1 MKYNNIFLTL
11 GVMFILVA
19 CSPPVVF
26 TEPQP
31 DVVSEESQFTPAY
44 QGMYFCTG
52 DSSIVRVSPTTI
64 WKERLLQL
72 NTTLEDIEETDG
84 VYLDGDILYI
94 EETNTPVKIE
104 YLDEQRITG
113 ELLLSDT
120 LFQIGNKQVLKE
132 YRGHQIL
139 STKMSNRNWA
149 VQILS
154 KDDEGNLSLWTT
166 KLPEDLESLEMITPV
181 EDISTEDTKRYRI
194 SPNIA
199 EFRKLMES
207 KLIFEA
213 CDYFEKID
221 ESI

>member
-1 MKYNNIFLTL
+1 MRLTSILLSLALLL
-11 GVMFILVA
+11 GLA
-19 CSPPVVF
+19 SCAPPVVF

-31 DVVSEESQFTPAY
+31 DVVPESDAFDPSY
-44 QGMYFCTG
+44 QGLYFCTG
-52 DSSIVRVSPTTI
+52 DSSIVRITRTTI
-64 WKERLLQL
+64 WKERQLKL
-72 NTTLEDIEETDG
+72 NTTLEDIEKTDG

-94 EETNTPVKIE
+94 EETDTPVPIE
-104 YLDEQRITG
+104 YLDEERISG
-113 ELLLSDT
+113 ELIISDT
-120 LFQIGNKQVLKE
+120 LFEIGNKQVLKL

-139 STKMSNRNWA
+139 SNKISNRNWA

-154 KDDEGNLSLWTT
+154 KDEQGNVSLYTT

-181 EDISTEDTKRYRI
+181 EDISTEDVQRFRI

-213 CDYFEKID
+213 CDYFERID

>member
-1 MKYNNIFLTL
+1 MKNTSIFLAL
-11 GVMFILVA
+11 GIFLILGA

-31 DVVSEESQFTPAY
+31 DVVPELKQFSPAY
-44 QGMYFCTG
+44 QGLYFCTG
-52 DSSIVRVSPTTI
+52 DSSTVRVSSTTI

-72 NTTLEDIEETDG
+72 NTTVKDIEETDG
-84 VYLDGDILYI
+84 VYLDGDLLYI
-94 EETNTPVKIE
+94 KETNTPVKIE
-104 YLDEQRITG
+104 YLDEERITG

-154 KDDEGNLSLWTT
+154 KDEDGNLSLWTT

-199 EFRKLMES
+199 EFRKLMET

>member
-1 MKYNNIFLTL
+1 MKYTS
-11 GVMFILVA
+11 ILISSLLALLFTA
-19 CSPPVVF
+19 CTPPVVF

-31 DVVSEESQFTPAY
+31 DVIQEEEQFDPAY
-44 QGMYFCTG
+44 QGVYFCTG
-52 DSSIVRVSPTTI
+52 DSSIVRVNRRVI

-72 NTTLEDIEETDG
+72 NTTIKDIEETDG

-94 EETNTPVKIE
+94 EETNTPVPIE
-104 YLDEQRITG
+104 YLDEERITG

-120 LFQIGNKQVLKE
+120 LFEISNKQVLKN

-154 KDDEGNLSLWTT
+154 KDESGNLSLWTT

-181 EDISTEDTKRYRI
+181 EDISTDDVQRLRI

-213 CDYFEKID
+213 CDYFERMD